1 MFDEYWY
8 TDMNINKHYIGKITF
23 LYYIQNNDWLSMCAK
38 KVAFVARRKIFYIC
52 KSNFMEQ
59 LTSHTY
65 LFLPLKIKICL
76 HTIYRMRKVCR
87 RIINHS
93 NNMQDKSDWHDPI
106 YQIQIYKQNI
116 IGPSSNTVHSFITHE
131 QSTNREM

>member
-1 MFDEYWY
+1 
-8 TDMNINKHYIGKITF
+8 
-23 LYYIQNNDWLSMCAK
+23 MCAK
-38 KVAFVARRKIFYIC
+38 KVAFVARRRKNITLFC

-93 NNMQDKSDWHDPI
+93 SNMQDKSD
-106 YQIQIYKQNI
+106 
-116 IGPSSNTVHSFITHE
+116 
-131 QSTNREM
+131 